1 MLEKMIIENL
11 YYKTMMKI
19 ISKLNIIIN
28 HKVKIIICFPNV
40 ILLMNNMLKQLKIII
55 INT

>member
-1 MLEKMIIENL
+1 MIIENL

-28 HKVKIIICFPNV
+28 HKVKIIICVPNV

>member
-28 HKVKIIICFPNV
+28 HKVKIIICVPNV